1 MTPLEWLDEA
11 QLADHM
17 AVQFSDGMGGTGGAW
32 GGTGGTGPSGGGGGT
47 GPSGGGGR
55 GLAVAT
61 PRTPFGALRRCG
73 RLRAVQK
80 GAKGW
85 KQIAAALGI
94 GGGRTSTLDD

>member
-1 MTPLEWLDEA
+1 VTPLEWLDEA

-32 GGTGGTGPSGGGGGT
+32 GGTGGTGPS
-47 GPSGGGGR
+47 GGGR

>member
-11 QLADHM
+11 QLTDHM
-17 AVQFSDGMGGTGGAW
+17 AVQFSDGGAGGAW
-32 GGTGGTGPSGGGGGT
+32 GGAGGTGGTGGAGGT
-47 GPSGGGGR
+47 GGGGR
-55 GLAVAT
+55 GLAIAT
-61 PRTPFGALRRCG
+61 PRTPFGVLRRCS